1 LYEKPW
7 SKRESRETSRDE
19 VSSMDALAA
28 YVRLLRWWAPRIDLI
43 APGDLDR
50 LESRHIED
58 SLKAREIVASAP
70 PGAALDAGSGAGLP
84 GVPLAIVGDRWWRL
98 LEPRA
103 KRAAFL
109 DEVIR
114 ELDLTAEV
122 VRKTTQ
128 QAASDP
134 QLAAEHP
141 VVTAR
146 ALASPATAFEFTA
159 PLVAPDGL
167 RIVWVGS
174 NAEIPRD
181 AEVLAGGLAII
192 GRGGPQPGR

>member
-1 LYEKPW
+1 M
-7 SKRESRETSRDE
+7 TSD
-19 VSSMDALAA
+19 DAFAA
-28 YVRLLRWWAPRIDLI
+28 YIRLLERWAPKIDLV

-50 LESRHIED
+50 LESRHIQD

-70 PGAALDAGSGAGLP
+70 PGEALDAGSGAGFP

-98 LEPRA
+98 LEPRT

-114 ELDLTAEV
+114 ELDLMAEV
-122 VRKTTQ
+122 VRKTTH

-134 QLAAEHP
+134 RLAASHS

-146 ALASPATAFEFTA
+146 ALAPPATAFELTA
-159 PLVAPDGL
+159 PLVAPNGV

-192 GRGGPQPGR
+192 GSRGPQPGR

>member
-1 LYEKPW
+1 MDV
-7 SKRESRETSRDE
+7 TSE
-19 VSSMDALAA
+19 DALAA
-28 YVRLLRWWAPRIDLI
+28 YIRLLEWWAPKIDLI

-50 LESRHIED
+50 LESRHIQD
-58 SLKAREIVASAP
+58 SLKAREIVESAP

-98 LEPRA
+98 LEPRT

-114 ELDLTAEV
+114 ELDLEAEV
-122 VRKTTQ
+122 VRKSTH

-134 QLAAEHP
+134 QLAAAHA

-146 ALASPATAFEFTA
+146 ALAPPTTAFELTA
-159 PLVAPDGL
+159 PLVAPEGV

-181 AEVLAGGLAII
+181 AEVLTGGLAII
-192 GRGGPQPGR
+192 GRRGPQPGR